1 MHGHGTPKGTPQ
13 VLKITLDMCVLHA
26 CQRTCLMQVI
36 QLNFMMEASMLLP
49 CLVLPE
55 QPKRAYYLKPG
66 ISWSNGFTQK
76 IQIELY
82 VNWYLYS
89 IQAMG
94 TGIN

>member
-1 MHGHGTPKGTPQ
+1 MSTH
-13 VLKITLDMCVLHA
+13 TLNASHTTQLHDGSIY
-26 CQRTCLMQVI
+26 VI
-36 QLNFMMEASMLLP
+36 AL
-49 CLVLPE
+49 LVLPE